1 MACKPI
7 INEPCEK
14 RIQFQE
20 GGKTYDAYISYDTG
34 GTDFLKI
41 LRIKESGFFKP
52 PLEPKQPGGVDG
64 DYEKLLA
71 TTELQDVY
79 RRDLSTLKAK
89 VNALSGN
96 TKEVV
101 EEALSR
107 SGPLNAKGITDVQ
120 EAWNS
125 TNAGT
130 KQGPIFNPAPNPG
143 TAVPTAGPAPKPNNV
158 VLPEVIKKLQE
169 TADQERQLLLLP
181 GEQQFAVQYPADA
194 YYENSQDSVVIEQFT
209 YRAPQES
216 ILIGDDGSIQTAN
229 PFQTFAQGLRRNSNL
244 RESVGTVRLPIPNQL
259 AMSDGVDWG
268 QRKANAFEAGAFYTA
283 MGLAGTVVSG
293 NFLKAAGAAGNVL
306 GQAASFVG
314 QGGLSTGTPSGTLFT
329 ALAAQYGLSK
339 VGINVDPAQ
348 FITRATGTTINPN
361 LELLFGG
368 PKLRNF
374 SLSFEFAPDNQTDAT
389 NARRIIRF
397 FKQGMSPKRLGENLI
412 FIGSPN
418 VFRVKYK
425 NGNRDIK
432 GINAHKICA
441 LTTCEVNYTPDGV
454 YQSYDDPQAV
464 SQPVKTIMTLSFTE
478 LTPIFASDY
487 DPNSTE
493 PSVADDAQ
501 VKFDPDSIGF

>member
-1 MACKPI
+1 LSNLHI
-7 INEPCEK
+7 
-14 RIQFQE
+14 
-20 GGKTYDAYISYDTG
+20 GH
-34 GTDFLKI
+34 LK
-41 LRIKESGFFKP
+41 
-52 PLEPKQPGGVDG
+52 
-64 DYEKLLA
+64 
-71 TTELQDVY
+71 
-79 RRDLSTLKAK
+79 K
-89 VNALSGN
+89 V
-96 TKEVV
+96 
-101 EEALSR
+101 
-107 SGPLNAKGITDVQ
+107 
-120 EAWNS
+120 
-125 TNAGT
+125 
-130 KQGPIFNPAPNPG
+130 
-143 TAVPTAGPAPKPNNV
+143 
-158 VLPEVIKKLQE
+158 
-169 TADQERQLLLLP
+169 
-181 GEQQFAVQYPADA
+181 
-194 YYENSQDSVVIEQFT
+194 
-209 YRAPQES
+209 
-216 ILIGDDGSIQTAN
+216 ILIDDDGNIRTAN

-259 AMSDGVDWG
+259 AMSDGVEWG
-268 QRKANAFEAGAFYTA
+268 QRKANAFEAGAFYGA

-314 QGGLSTGTPSGTLFT
+314 QGGLSTGTPSGTLLT

-397 FKQGMSPKRLGENLI
+397 FKQGMAPKRLGENLI

-501 VKFDPDSIGF
+501 VRFDPDSIGF

>member
-14 RIQFQE
+14 KIQFE
-20 GGKTYDAYISYDTG
+20 VDGKTYDAYISYDTG

-41 LRIKESGFFKP
+41 LRIKERGFFKS
-52 PLEPKQPGGVDG
+52 PLEPKQPGGIDG
-64 DYEKLLA
+64 EFEDLLA

-79 RRDLSTLKAK
+79 RRDLSTLKAR

-101 EEALSR
+101 EEAVDRSDSR
-107 SGPLNAKGITDVQ
+107 
-120 EAWNS
+120 EAWDD

-194 YYENSQDSVVIEQFT
+194 YYENSQDSVEISQFT
-209 YRAPQES
+209 YRAPQEQLLVDEDTGNIRTS
-216 ILIGDDGSIQTAN
+216 N
-229 PFQTFAQGLRRNSNL
+229 PFQTIAQGLRRNSNL
-244 RESVGTVRLPIPNQL
+244 RDYVGTVRLPIPNQL
-259 AMSDGVDWG
+259 AMSNGVEWG

-283 MGLAGTVVSG
+283 MGLVSKLGSG
-293 NFLKAAGAAGNVL
+293 NFLEAAGAAGNVL

-314 QGGLSTGTPSGTLFT
+314 QGGLSTGTPSGTLLT

-397 FKQGMSPKRLGENLI
+397 FKQGMAPKRLGENLI

-418 VFRVKYK
+418 VFSVKYK
-425 NGNRDIK
+425 NGSQEIK

-441 LTTCEVNYTPDGV
+441 LTTCEVNYTPDGA

-487 DPNSTE
+487 DPSISGDD
-493 PSVADDAQ
+493 PSVNDAQ
-501 VKFDPDSIGF
+501 VQFSPDSIGF

>member
-1 MACKPI
+1 MSCIPAVPGSACTQNIYFTDSNGVK
-7 INEPCEK
+7 
-14 RIQFQE
+14 QQA
-20 GGKTYDAYISYDTG
+20 TISIDLAG
-34 GTDFLKI
+34 QFLKI
-41 LRIKESGFFKP
+41 LKFRKAGAGFNTEYTP
-52 PLEPKQPGGVDG
+52 E
-64 DYEKLLA
+64 
-71 TTELQDVY
+71 TTEYKDFFEDPGFKTEFAKTVSELKGEVERAGGNQVRRARSAADVNG
-79 RRDLSTLKAK
+79 TA
-89 VNALSGN
+89 
-96 TKEVV
+96 EV
-101 EEALSR
+101 
-107 SGPLNAKGITDVQ
+107 
-120 EAWNS
+120 WND
-125 TNAGT
+125 TNAG
-130 KQGPIFNPAPNPG
+130 GGYYNPAPDPGNPIP
-143 TAVPTAGPAPKPNNV
+143 VPAAEPKPGSNNV

-194 YYENSQDSVVIEQFT
+194 YYENSQDSVEISQFT
-209 YRAPQES
+209 YRAPQEQLLVDEATGNIRTS
-216 ILIGDDGSIQTAN
+216 N
-229 PFQTFAQGLRRNSNL
+229 PFQTIAQGLRRNSNL
-244 RESVGTVRLPIPNQL
+244 RDYVGTVRLPIPNQL
-259 AMSDGVDWG
+259 AMSNGVEWG

-283 MGLAGTVVSG
+283 MGLVSKLGSG
-293 NFLKAAGAAGNVL
+293 NFLEAAGAAGNVL

-314 QGGLSTGTPSGTLFT
+314 QGGLSTGTPSGTLLT

-397 FKQGMSPKRLGENLI
+397 FKQGMAPKRLGENLI

-418 VFRVKYK
+418 VFSVKYK
-425 NGNRDIK
+425 NGSQEIK

-441 LTTCEVNYTPDGV
+441 LTTCEVDYTPDGA
-454 YQSYDDPQAV
+454 YQSYDDPKAV

-487 DPNSTE
+487 DPSISGDD
-493 PSVADDAQ
+493 PSVNDAQ
-501 VKFDPDSIGF
+501 VQFSPDSIGF

>member
-34 GTDFLKI
+34 GTGFLKI
-41 LRIKESGFFKP
+41 LRIKQHNQGFLGINDKIF
-52 PLEPKQPGGVDG
+52 QPNDR
-64 DYEKLLA
+64 EFERLIE
-71 TTELQDVY
+71 TTEFKDVY

-107 SGPLNAKGITDVQ
+107 SGPLNANGITDVQ

-130 KQGPIFNPAPNPG
+130 KQGPIFNPAPDPG

-216 ILIGDDGSIQTAN
+216 QLIGDDGTIQTAN
-229 PFQTFAQGLRRNSNL
+229 PFQTFAQGLQRNKNL
-244 RESVGTVRLPIPNQL
+244 RAPVGTVRLPIPNQL
-259 AMSDGVDWG
+259 AMSDGVEWG
-268 QRKANAFEAGAFYTA
+268 QRKANAFEAGAFYGA
-283 MGLAGTVVSG
+283 MGLAGKALKG
-293 NFLKAAGAAGNVL
+293 NFLGAAEDIYRGFGAAGNFI
-306 GQAASFVG
+306 S
-314 QGGLSTGTPSGTLFT
+314 QGNLSPDMPAGTLLT
-329 ALAAQYGLSK
+329 ALAAQYGLSR

-397 FKQGMSPKRLGENLI
+397 FKQGMAPKRLGENLI

-454 YQSYDDPQAV
+454 YQSYDDPRAV

-501 VKFDPDSIGF
+501 VRFDPDSIGF

>member
-14 RIQFQE
+14 RIAFE
-20 GGKTYDAYISYDTG
+20 VNGKQYSAYVSYDTG

-41 LRIKESGFFKP
+41 LRIQERGFFKP
-52 PLEPKQPGGVDG
+52 TLTPKQPGAADQEF
-64 DYEKLLA
+64 EKLFA

-79 RRDLSTLKAK
+79 RRDLSALKAR

-96 TKEVV
+96 TKQVV
-101 EEALSR
+101 EEAVDR
-107 SGPLNAKGITDVQ
+107 SDTRAEWNA
-120 EAWNS
+120 

-143 TAVPTAGPAPKPNNV
+143 TAVPKAGPAPKPINV
-158 VLPEVIKKLQE
+158 ALPQVIKKLQE
-169 TADQERQLLLLP
+169 TADQEKQLLLLP
-181 GEQQFAVQYPADA
+181 GEQKFAVQYPADA
-194 YYENSQDSVVIEQFT
+194 YYENSQDSVEISQYT
-209 YRAPQES
+209 YRAPQEK
-216 ILIGDDGSIQTAN
+216 LLVDDDGNIRTSN
-229 PFQTFAQGLRRNSNL
+229 PFQTIAQGLKRNSNI
-244 RESVGTVRLPIPNQL
+244 RDYVGTVRLPIPNQL
-259 AMSDGVDWG
+259 AMSDGVEWG

-283 MGLAGTVVSG
+283 MGIAAPLLKG
-293 NFLKAAGAAGNVL
+293 NFLDAAKSVGNVL
-306 GQAASFVG
+306 GQAGNFVG
-314 QGGLSTGTPSGTLFT
+314 QGNLSANTPSGILLT
-329 ALAAQYGLSK
+329 ALAAQYGLSR

-374 SLSFEFAPDNQTDAT
+374 SLSFEFAPDNQKDAT

-397 FKQGMSPKRLGENLI
+397 FKQGMYPKKVEENLI

-418 VFRVKYK
+418 VFKVKYK
-425 NGNRDIK
+425 NGNQDIK

-441 LTTCEVNYTPDGV
+441 LTACEVNYTPDGV
-454 YQSYDDPQAV
+454 YQSYDDPRAV

-487 DPNSTE
+487 DPSNSGND
-493 PSVADDAQ
+493 PSVVDDLE
-501 VKFDPDSIGF
+501 VSFDPDSIGF

>member
-34 GTDFLKI
+34 GTDFIKV
-41 LRIKESGFFKP
+41 LRIKQHNQGFLGINDKII
-52 PLEPKQPGGVDG
+52 QPNDR
-64 DYEKLLA
+64 EFERLIE
-71 TTELQDVY
+71 TTEFKDVY
-79 RRDLSTLKAK
+79 RRDLSTLKAR

-101 EEALSR
+101 EEAVDRSDSR
-107 SGPLNAKGITDVQ
+107 
-120 EAWNS
+120 EAWDD

-130 KQGPIFNPAPNPG
+130 KQGPIFNPAPDPG
-143 TAVPTAGPAPKPNNV
+143 TAEPTPGPAPNPNNV
-158 VLPEVIKKLQE
+158 VLPKVIKKLQE

-181 GEQQFAVQYPADA
+181 GEQRFAVQYPADA

-216 ILIGDDGSIQTAN
+216 QLIGDDGSIQTAN

-244 RESVGTVRLPIPNQL
+244 REPVGTVRLPIPNQL
-259 AMSDGVDWG
+259 AMSDGVEWG
-268 QRKANAFEAGAFYTA
+268 QRKANAFEAGAFYGA
-283 MGLAGTVVSG
+283 MGLAGNALKG
-293 NFLKAAGAAGNVL
+293 NFLGAAEDIYRGFGAAGNFI
-306 GQAASFVG
+306 S
-314 QGGLSTGTPSGTLFT
+314 QGNLSPDMPAGTLLT

-368 PKLRNF
+368 PKLRSF
-374 SLSFEFAPDNQTDAT
+374 SLGFEFAPDNQTDAT

-397 FKQGMSPKRLGENLI
+397 FKQGMAPKRLGENLI

-487 DPNSTE
+487 DTSVIG
-493 PSVADDAQ
+493 PSVDDAD

>member
-14 RIQFQE
+14 KIQFE
-20 GGKTYDAYISYDTG
+20 VDGKTYNAYVSYDTG

-41 LRIKESGFFKP
+41 LRIQERGFFKP
-52 PLEPKQPGGVDG
+52 PLEPKEPGGVDG
-64 DYEKLLA
+64 DYENLLA

-79 RRDLSTLKAK
+79 RRDLSTLKAR

-101 EEALSR
+101 EEAVDRSDSR
-107 SGPLNAKGITDVQ
+107 
-120 EAWNS
+120 EAWDD

-130 KQGPIFNPAPNPG
+130 KQGPIFNPAPDPG
-143 TAVPTAGPAPKPNNV
+143 TAEPTPGPAPNPNNV

-216 ILIGDDGSIQTAN
+216 QLIGDDGSIQTAN

-244 RESVGTVRLPIPNQL
+244 REPVGTVRLPIPNQL
-259 AMSDGVDWG
+259 AMSDGVEWG
-268 QRKANAFEAGAFYTA
+268 QRKANAFEAGAFYGA
-283 MGLAGTVVSG
+283 MGLAGKALKG
-293 NFLKAAGAAGNVL
+293 NFLGAAEDIYRGFGAAGNFI
-306 GQAASFVG
+306 S
-314 QGGLSTGTPSGTLFT
+314 QGNLSPDMPAGTLLT

-368 PKLRNF
+368 PKLRSF
-374 SLSFEFAPDNQTDAT
+374 SLGFEFAPDNQTDAT

-397 FKQGMSPKRLGENLI
+397 FKQGMAPKRLGENLI

-501 VKFDPDSIGF
+501 VRFDPDSIGF

>member
-20 GGKTYDAYISYDTG
+20 GGKTYEAYISYDTG
-34 GTDFLKI
+34 GTDFLTI
-41 LRIKESGFFKP
+41 LRIKQHNQGFLGINDKII
-52 PLEPKQPGGVDG
+52 QPNDR
-64 DYEKLLA
+64 EFERLIE
-71 TTELQDVY
+71 TTEFKDVY

-101 EEALSR
+101 EEALNR
-107 SGPLNAKGITDVQ
+107 SDTRDQ
-120 EAWNS
+120 WND

-130 KQGPIFNPAPNPG
+130 KQGPIFNPAPDPG
-143 TAVPTAGPAPKPNNV
+143 TAQPVAGPAPNPNNV

-181 GEQQFAVQYPADA
+181 GEQRFAVQYPADA

-216 ILIGDDGSIQTAN
+216 ILIDDAGNIRTAN

-397 FKQGMSPKRLGENLI
+397 FKQGMAPKRLGENLI

-501 VKFDPDSIGF
+501 VRFDPDSIGF